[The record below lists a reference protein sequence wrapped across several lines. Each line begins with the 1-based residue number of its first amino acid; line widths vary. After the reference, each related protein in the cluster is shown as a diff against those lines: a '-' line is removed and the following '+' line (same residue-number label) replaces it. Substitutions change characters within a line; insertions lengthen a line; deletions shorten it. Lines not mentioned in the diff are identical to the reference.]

1 MKTNAQK
8 LQILLAN
15 QKINKL
21 VNEAFDWYFTTN
33 TESMQV
39 GPYTTFIKFK
49 GRDRDVLQENA
60 MGWWLQLGKTQQSLA
75 AGDAYIHLFEG
86 TSQALSL
93 WFNEAWI
100 IYEIPHYEEVSE
112 LFNNLGL
119 RSQRK
124 DRYTSMCNV
133 TLFRLAK

>member
-1 MKTNAQK
+1 MKTNDQK

-21 VNEAFDWYFTTN
+21 VNEAFEWYFTTDQ
-33 TESMQV
+33 ESVQV

-49 GRDRDVLQENA
+49 GRDLELLRENA
-60 MGWWLQLGKTQQSLA
+60 MGWWAQFGETQKSLA

-112 LFNNLGL
+112 LFDKLGL
-119 RSQRK
+119 RMQRK
-124 DRYTSMCNV
+124 ERFRNMANV
-133 TLFRLAK
+133 TLFRLAN